1 MRIIAGSA
9 RGRKIF
15 SVSKHLPV
23 KPISDRIKQSVFDII
38 RPRIPG
44 AMMLDL
50 FAGTGNVSLEALSRG
65 AMRTVMVD
73 REPACIKNI
82 HRNLEHLGFADRAKV
97 LRGDVLKPLDYL
109 LAYSDNEGYDIIF
122 MGPPYR
128 DINNKMLA
136 FSEPSLK
143 NVAEARLL
151 APNGIIILQTHKTEE
166 FAVPETLEIYRVE
179 KYGDTLVHFLR
190 EKPAPK
196 ENAHAVWF
204 ARIKLF

>member
-1 MRIIAGSA
+1 MRIIAGTA
-9 RGRKIF
+9 RGRRIF
-15 SVSKHLPV
+15 SVSKNLPV

-38 RPRIPG
+38 RPRLPG

-65 AMRTVMVD
+65 ALRCVMVD

-82 HRNLEHLGFADRAKV
+82 HRNLQHLGFEDRAKV
-97 LRGDVLKPLDYL
+97 LRADVLKPLDYL

-128 DINNKMLA
+128 DINNKMLS
-136 FSEPSLK
+136 FSAPALK

-151 APNGIIILQTHKTEE
+151 APKGIIILQTHKTEE
-166 FAVPETLEIYRVE
+166 FAVPASLEIYRVE

-190 EKPAPK
+190 EVPVAKK
-196 ENAHAVWF
+196 EGGDD
-204 ARIKLF
+204 

>member
-1 MRIIAGSA
+1 MRIIAGTA
-9 RGRKIF
+9 RGRRIF

-38 RPRIPG
+38 RPRLPG

-82 HRNLEHLGFADRAKV
+82 HRNLEHLGFADRARV

-128 DINNKMLA
+128 DINNKML
-136 FSEPSLK
+136 SLSQPALQ

-151 APNGIIILQTHKTEE
+151 APGGIIILQTHKTEE
-166 FAVPETLEIYRVE
+166 FAVPNTLEIYRVE

-190 EKPAPK
+190 AAAPK
-196 ENAHAVWF
+196 AEVSHA
-204 ARIKLF
+204 K

>member
-1 MRIIAGSA
+1 MRIIAGTA
-9 RGRKIF
+9 RGRRIF
-15 SVSKHLPV
+15 SVSKNLPV

-38 RPRIPG
+38 RPRLSG
-44 AMMLDL
+44 ARMLDL

-65 AMRTVMVD
+65 VLRAVMVD
-73 REPACIKNI
+73 REVACIKNI
-82 HRNLEHLGFADRAKV
+82 HRNLAHLGFEARAKV

-136 FSEPSLK
+136 LSAPALA
-143 NVAEARLL
+143 NVASAGLL
-151 APNGIIILQTHKTEE
+151 APKGIIILQTHKTEE
-166 FAVPETLEIYRVE
+166 FAVPAGLEIYRVE

-190 EKPAPK
+190 ACPPHREEQPDVK
-196 ENAHAVWF
+196 
-204 ARIKLF
+204 

>member
-196 ENAHAVWF
+196 ENAHAV
-204 ARIKLF
+204 